1 RVLFRSD
8 SFIFALKFGISHQ
21 VFVNFSSAFTTFGD
35 RPDNERL
42 TATHIAGHKYFFR
55 GRFVFSFGSIDV
67 SPFVEFHAE
76 LLQEAFVLWM
86 QKTHRE
92 RDQLTRYL
100 PFGAF
105 DLLEFYWSA
114 QRICLPLQIDCQRG
128 AYMSVVSSNE
138 RLGADAPLALTSF
151 FM

>member
-1 RVLFRSD
+1 
-8 SFIFALKFGISHQ
+8 
-21 VFVNFSSAFTTFGD
+21 
-35 RPDNERL
+35 
-42 TATHIAGHKYFFR
+42 HIAGHKYFFR

-76 LLQEAFVLWM
+76 LRQEACVLRM

-92 RDQLTRYL
+92 RYQLTTYL

-114 QRICLPLQIDCQRG
+114 QSICFPLQIDYQPG
-128 AYMSVVSSNE
+128 AYTSGVISTAS
-138 RLGADAPLALTSF
+138 LGADAPNALTSF